1 MSGMKISYDKSD
13 LLTIGV
19 DDDRANSFAKLFCC
33 KRSDFPIKYLGVPL
47 HFPNLK
53 RKDLQPVIDKIVKR
67 VAG

>member
-19 DDDRANSFAKLFCC
+19 DDDRANSFAKLFCY

-53 RKDLQPVIDKIVKR
+53 RKDLQQVIDKIVKR